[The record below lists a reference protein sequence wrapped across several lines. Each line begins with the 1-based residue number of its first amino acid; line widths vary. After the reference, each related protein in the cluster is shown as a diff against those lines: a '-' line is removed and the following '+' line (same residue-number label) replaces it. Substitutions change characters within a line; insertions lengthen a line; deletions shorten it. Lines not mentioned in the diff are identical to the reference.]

1 VACAFVKQFCP
12 TPHGRNISRKPVK
25 QRSMGLGNDDVVT
38 ARLRLKFGA
47 KRTRQK
53 GALVLRHEHGG
64 FELAILSLGSSH
76 FLRKVMF

>member
-1 VACAFVKQFCP
+1 
-12 TPHGRNISRKPVK
+12 
-25 QRSMGLGNDDVVT
+25 MGLGNDDVVT